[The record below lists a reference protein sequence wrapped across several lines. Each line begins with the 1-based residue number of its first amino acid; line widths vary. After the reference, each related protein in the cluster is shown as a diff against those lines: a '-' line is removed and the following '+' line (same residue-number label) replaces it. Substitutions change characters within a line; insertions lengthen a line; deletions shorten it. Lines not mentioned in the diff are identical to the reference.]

1 MYANDLDESRFIF
14 LFMVYFFLERAL
26 MTRIGESILG
36 FLDFE
41 SMQNAE
47 LVSDS
52 WEQVV
57 VSGKLYKKWLEQ
69 KVHANFVI
77 FFN

>member
-1 MYANDLDESRFIF
+1 
-14 LFMVYFFLERAL
+14 

-47 LVSDS
+47 LISDS